1 MLCGYIKGFVTQ
13 ATLPYFIEK
22 WNFMLDRKEYAGAN
36 LMDLSKEFDTINYGL
51 SVVKLNAYGFS
62 KETCKLIFS

>member
-1 MLCGYIKGFVTQ
+1 
-13 ATLPYFIEK
+13 
-22 WNFMLDRKEYAGAN
+22 MLDRKEYAGAN

-51 SVVKLNAYGFS
+51 SVVKLNAYGFN

>member
-1 MLCGYIKGFVTQ
+1 
-13 ATLPYFIEK
+13 
-22 WNFMLDRKEYAGAN
+22 MLDRKEYVGAN

-51 SVVKLNAYGFS
+51 SVVELNAYGFS